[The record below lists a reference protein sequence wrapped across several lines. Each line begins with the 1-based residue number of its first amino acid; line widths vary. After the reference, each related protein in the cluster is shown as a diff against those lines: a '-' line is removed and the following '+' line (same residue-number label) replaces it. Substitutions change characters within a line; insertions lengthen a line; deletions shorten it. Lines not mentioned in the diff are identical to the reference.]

1 MKSIIE
7 LLNENKKVS
16 AWKLIETETESCELF
31 YVLKNLETNR
41 ATKTKDINLTIY
53 IDEDGTRGAANV
65 VIYPHMNE
73 EEIKKV
79 IEEGVYSASFAKN
92 KFYEL
97 PKGTNEELKYDVS
110 NLSEKPFVDVIE
122 DIVNAVFKADVHKDG
137 WINSTEFFL
146 YKKHLHH

>member
-53 IDEDGTRGAANV
+53 IDEEGTRGAANV

-73 EEIKKV
+73 EEIKKGNRGA
-79 IEEGVYSASFAKN
+79 ELVYEILLLLLKISSMNYQKELTKN
-92 KFYEL
+92 
-97 PKGTNEELKYDVS
+97 
-110 NLSEKPFVDVIE
+110 
-122 DIVNAVFKADVHKDG
+122 
-137 WINSTEFFL
+137 
-146 YKKHLHH
+146 

>member
-53 IDEDGTRGAANV
+53 IDEDGTRGAASV

-73 EEIKKV
+73 EEIKKTDGV
-79 IEEGVYSASFAKN
+79 IYINVNFLAQKITLEAK
-92 KFYEL
+92 
-97 PKGTNEELKYDVS
+97 D
-110 NLSEKPFVDVIE
+110 E
-122 DIVNAVFKADVHKDG
+122 DFENVLCKVVEICKN
-137 WINSTEFFL
+137 TEPDCNIIF
-146 YKKHLHH
+146 